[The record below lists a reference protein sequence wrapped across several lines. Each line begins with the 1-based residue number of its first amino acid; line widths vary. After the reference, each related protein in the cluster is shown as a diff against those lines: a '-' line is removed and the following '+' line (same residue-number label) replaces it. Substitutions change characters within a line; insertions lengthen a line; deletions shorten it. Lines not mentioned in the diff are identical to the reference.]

1 MRKLGKW
8 YWLAGQNQFDCVF
21 IATGYVNICCQLALG
36 PTNILC
42 KSLIVMLLGCI
53 LFKYFFYLRIFEKL
67 SAIITMILQCLYK
80 LKQFLIF
87 FVML

>member
-1 MRKLGKW
+1 
-8 YWLAGQNQFDCVF
+8 
-21 IATGYVNICCQLALG
+21 
-36 PTNILC
+36 
-42 KSLIVMLLGCI
+42 MLLGCI